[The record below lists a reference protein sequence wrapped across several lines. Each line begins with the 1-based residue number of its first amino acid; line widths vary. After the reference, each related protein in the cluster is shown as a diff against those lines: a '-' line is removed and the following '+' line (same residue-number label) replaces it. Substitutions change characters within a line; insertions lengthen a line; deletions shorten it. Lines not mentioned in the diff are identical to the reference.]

1 MFLVIY
7 TVIVLLLVLP
17 TINTF
22 LVLNK
27 FKDYLLYMFVVFLE
41 KQQGTLRDPA
51 HELRAKCLN
60 VFKQAFESR
69 KSKLVTHALSGLNV
83 RIVYNFKIKV

>member
-1 MFLVIY
+1 MFTSDKRLQILF
-7 TVIVLLLVLP
+7 I
-17 TINTF
+17 F
-22 LVLNK
+22 S
-27 FKDYLLYMFVVFLE
+27 VFLE

-69 KSKLVTHALSGLNV
+69 KSKLVAHALCGLNV
-83 RIVYNFKIKV
+83 KCL